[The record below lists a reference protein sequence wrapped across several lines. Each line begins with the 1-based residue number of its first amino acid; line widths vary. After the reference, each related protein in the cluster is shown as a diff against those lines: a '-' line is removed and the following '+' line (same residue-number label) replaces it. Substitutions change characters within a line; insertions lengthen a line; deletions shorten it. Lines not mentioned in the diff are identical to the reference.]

1 MAASEPITLSRACD
15 VIEIPSGIRTTLPVG
30 AVVRIM
36 QSLGSGY
43 TVATDRGYMYRV
55 DAKDTDALGL
65 SNAATAQA
73 PPVHEGNFSDEMVWG
88 QLKTVYDPEI
98 PVNIVDLGL
107 VYSCVIARLEQGGN
121 RIHIKMSM
129 TAPGCG
135 MGNVLK
141 ADVESRLSR
150 LPGVKEVQVEVV
162 FDPQWHPGLMSDAAK
177 LQLGFD
183 LDYGATQTS
192 PPTYGERK

>member
-1 MAASEPITLSRACD
+1 MVGREPITLSRACD
-15 VIEIPSGIRTTLPVG
+15 VIEIPSGVRGTLPAG
-30 AVVRIM
+30 TVVRIM

-43 TVATDRGYMYRV
+43 TVAADRGFMYRV
-55 DAKDTDALGL
+55 DAKDTDAMGL
-65 SNAATAQA
+65 SNEVPTQTPTAQ
-73 PPVHEGNFSDEMVWG
+73 EGAFSEQMVWD

-107 VYSCVIARLEQGGN
+107 VYACIIAPLPEGGN
-121 RIHIKMSM
+121 KVHIKMSM

-141 ADVESRLSR
+141 ADVEAKLSR
-150 LPGVKEVQVEVV
+150 LPGVKEVHVEVV
-162 FDPQWHPGLMSDAAK
+162 FDPPWHPGLMSDAAK

-183 LDYGATQTS
+183 LDYGTKQAAPS
-192 PPTYGERK
+192 IYGERK

>member
-1 MAASEPITLSRACD
+1 
-15 VIEIPSGIRTTLPVG
+15 
-30 AVVRIM
+30 M
-36 QSLGSGY
+36 QSLPGSGY
-43 TVATDRGYMYRV
+43 TVATDHGYMYRV

-73 PPVHEGNFSDEMVWG
+73 PPVHEGAFSEQMVWD

-107 VYSCVIARLEQGGN
+107 VYSCVTAPLEQGGN

-150 LPGVKEVQVEVV
+150 LPGVKEVHVEVV
-162 FDPQWHPGLMSDAAK
+162 FDPPWHPGLMSDAAK

-183 LDYGATQTS
+183 LDYGAAQTS
-192 PPTYGERK
+192 PPIHGGR

>member
-1 MAASEPITLSRACD
+1 MGWHESITLSRACG
-15 VIEIPSGIRTTLPVG
+15 VIEIPSGSHATLPAG
-30 AVVRIM
+30 TVVRIM
-36 QSLGSGY
+36 QSLGSSY
-43 TVATDRGYMYRV
+43 TVATDRGYMFRV

-73 PPVHEGNFSDEMVWG
+73 TVVEEGIFSEQLVWD

-107 VYSCVIARLEQGGN
+107 VYSCVIAPLEQGGN
-121 RIHIKMSM
+121 RVHIKMSM
-129 TAPGCG
+129 TTPGCG

-141 ADVESRLSR
+141 ADVESKLSR
-150 LPGVKEVQVEVV
+150 LPGVKEVHVEVV
-162 FDPQWHPGLMSDAAK
+162 FDPAWHPGLMSDAAK

-183 LDYGATQTS
+183 LDYGTTQAAPS
-192 PPTYGERK
+192 IYGERK